1 VAESRQ
7 AQPASDDAEHRR
19 LAAADSGA
27 AAWRAWGP
35 YLAERA
41 WGTVR
46 EDYSA
51 DGSAWQFFPHD
62 HARSRVYRW
71 NEDGMAGFCDE
82 AQNWCLALAL
92 WNGRD
97 PIVKERMF
105 GLTGPE
111 GNHGEDVKEYWWY
124 LDGTPTHSW
133 HTWRYHYPQ
142 HPYPYEQ
149 LITENARRSRTEP
162 EYELVDTGIFD
173 DGRYWVVTVDYAK
186 AGPRDLLMRITAENA
201 GPDEATLDILPTLWF
216 RNTWAWGPTDHSRP
230 SLHAVNGAVVGHHD
244 RAGRLVLT
252 GDGAPELLF
261 CENETNT
268 TRLFGN
274 TAGPPRY
281 PKDGINDHVVSG
293 AESVNPEQRG
303 TKSALW
309 YRVRVPA
316 GGKQVIRVRLVG
328 SDNGD
333 LAGIDL
339 ADGYDA
345 VMTARC
351 AEADHFYAAL
361 TPAHC
366 TKEEGRVLR
375 QAFAGLLW
383 SKQFFHLDI
392 DRWLDGD
399 PGQPAPPPG
408 RGAIRNGDWRHL
420 NNHEILL
427 MPDPWEYPWYAAW
440 DLAFHCVTLAH
451 IDPTFAKSQ
460 LMLLLRE
467 WYLHPNGQ
475 IPAYE
480 WNFSDVN
487 PPVHA
492 WAALRVFE
500 LDGGSDYLFLARVF
514 HKLLINFTWWTN
526 NKDHG
531 ENNLFEGGFMGLD
544 NIAPIDRST
553 IPPDLGYLEQA
564 DSTAWMAMY
573 ALDLL
578 AMAVRLALN
587 DRSYEDVAVKFFEH
601 FLAIAHAANT
611 AGLWDEEDAY
621 FYDILHLADGQHVPI
636 KVRSLVGLVPITAA
650 IDVRD
655 GILNQL
661 PEFAERARWFVDTK
675 PRLATSL
682 HVRTDGD
689 RTSRLLCL
697 VSPERLVRVLEK
709 MFDVGRLLSPY
720 GIRSLSAWHRD
731 HPFAFT
737 AGDLVAYADYEPA
750 ESTSALFGGNSNWRG
765 PIWFPLNAL
774 LIEALRDYDRFS
786 DGTLLVEYPA
796 GSGARISLADAAS
809 DITRRLVSIFLPGP
823 DGRRPVHG
831 GYDLLAT
838 DPRWRDNIPFHEYF
852 HADTGAGLGA
862 THQTG
867 WTALVAHLLLDDTRS
882 PDRKPAGPRAHAVL
896 PD

>member
-1 VAESRQ
+1 MSVPR
-7 AQPASDDAEHRR
+7 P
-19 LAAADSGA
+19 AAADAERRRLVA
-27 AAWRAWGP
+27 ADSSSAPWRAWGP

-51 DGSAWQFFPHD
+51 DGSAWNYFPHD

-82 AQNWCLALAL
+82 SQNWCLALAL
-92 WNGRD
+92 WNGAD

-105 GLTGPE
+105 GLSGPE

-142 HPYPYEQ
+142 RAYPYDE
-149 LITENARRSRTEP
+149 LIAENGRRSRAEP

-173 DGRYWVVTVDYAK
+173 DGWYWVITVDYAK
-186 AGPRDLLMRITAENA
+186 AGPFDLLMRITVENV
-201 GPDEATLDILPTLWF
+201 GPDPATLSILPTLWF
-216 RNTWAWGPTDHSRP
+216 RNTWAWGPTDHGKP
-230 SLHAVNGAVVGHHD
+230 SLRAAGGAVIGHHD

-252 GDGAPELLF
+252 GDGVPELLF

-268 TRLFGN
+268 RRLFG
-274 TAGPPRY
+274 AADGPAY
-281 PKDGINDHVVSG
+281 PKDGINDYLVNE
-293 AESVNPEQRG
+293 AASVNPEQQG
-303 TKSALW
+303 TKASLH
-309 YRVRVPA
+309 YRISVS
-316 GGKQVIRVRLVG
+316 GGGSQVIRVRLIG
-328 SDNGD
+328 GD
-333 LAGIDL
+333 AADRPAHIDL

-345 VMTARC
+345 VMGARK
-351 AEADHFYAAL
+351 AEADAFYAAL
-361 TPAHC
+361 TPTHG
-366 TKEEGRVLR
+366 TQEEARVLR

-383 SKQFFHLDI
+383 SKQFFHLDVE
-392 DRWLDGD
+392 RWLDGD

-451 IDPTFAKSQ
+451 VDPGFAKTQ
-460 LMLLLRE
+460 LILLLRE

-500 LDGGSDYLFLARVF
+500 LDGATDYGFLARVF

-531 ENNLFEGGFMGLD
+531 ENNLFEGGFLGLD
-544 NIAPIDRST
+544 NIAPIDRSK

-578 AMAVRLALN
+578 AMAVRLALH
-587 DRSYEDVAVKFFEH
+587 DRSFEDVAVKFFEH
-601 FLAIAHAANT
+601 FLAIAYAANT

-621 FYDILHLADGQHVPI
+621 FYDVLHLTDGRDVPI

-655 GILNQL
+655 GILEQL
-661 PEFAERARWFVDTK
+661 PEFAERARWYVDAK

-682 HVRTDGD
+682 HVRTDGE
-689 RTSRLLCL
+689 RTQRLLCL

-709 MFDVGRLLSPY
+709 MFDENRLLSPY

-737 AGDLVAYADYEPA
+737 TGDLVAYADYEPA

-774 LIEALRDYDRFS
+774 LVEALRDYDRFS
-786 DGTLLVEYPA
+786 DGTLRVEYPA
-796 GSGARISLADAAS
+796 GSGVRISLGDAAA

-831 GYDLLAT
+831 GYDLLAAN
-838 DPRWRDNIPFHEYF
+838 PRWRDNIPFHEYF
-852 HADTGAGLGA
+852 HADNGAGLGA

-867 WTALVAHLLLDDTRS
+867 WTALVAHLLLTT
-882 PDRKPAGPRAHAVL
+882 
-896 PD
+896 